1 MSVVAVTGATSDFA
15 AAILPLLLAAD
26 DVDRVVGL
34 GRSAPR
40 MSHPKLTMVSLDMRD
55 ESLADVFAGC
65 DTVIHLAFVVEEQ
78 RDKEA
83 SRDVN
88 VRGSINVVECAH
100 RAGVR
105 RVVIASSASAH
116 GSHDIP
122 VPVTEDEF
130 PTADPR
136 RYYFADKAE
145 VEHFVEWWLRR
156 HPGEMAISLLRPTFV
171 VGADVANSAIDML
184 TGPAIA
190 FPHPSESRYQFMSQD
205 DLASAFVLAARRDLL
220 GPFNIAPRDHT
231 TAVELGA
238 LQGQVVAAVPRRLLR
253 VGADVGHALR
263 VLPFS
268 SHWISDGEA
277 ALDPDLF
284 CRTTG
289 WEPRAG
295 STECAAAMVLL
306 RGRPIFGDA
315 AVVPTG
321 HAAEVTVEPATRRL
335 RAWAASDPTVGALLG
350 DDQDVLPTVEHR
362 RVDSPMGGIHV
373 ELHRAQTSPTALVV
387 VGVPRGLH
395 ARYLTPLAA
404 AVSRAGVAVAL
415 VDPPGHGLSTGRR
428 GTRRGHDAAVSAV
441 AGARLVDTA
450 VTVVVASRRARRGG
464 TLRPVPGTDRLVGSR
479 AGWRLPWMGRRMR
492 GRGAPVTPVVTLEG
506 TALRSGAGQA
516 DAVRQILAQVEAVTP
531 VLRAGAS
538 RG

>member
-15 AAILPLLLAAD
+15 AAILPLLLADD

-40 MSHPKLTMVSLDMRD
+40 ITHPKLTMVPLDMRE
-55 ESLADVFAGC
+55 ESVADVFAGC

-105 RVVIASSASAH
+105 RMVIASSASAY

-122 VPVTEDEF
+122 VPVTEEVF

-145 VEHFVEWWLRR
+145 VEHYVEWWLRR
-156 HPGEMAISLLRPTFV
+156 HPDEMAISLLRPTFV

-190 FPHPSESRYQFMSQD
+190 FPHPRESRYQFMSQD
-205 DLASAFVLAARRDLL
+205 DLASAFVLAAKRDLT

-238 LQGQVVAAVPRRLLR
+238 LQGQFVAAVPRRLLR
-253 VGADVGHALR
+253 LGADTGHLLR

-277 ALDPDLF
+277 ALDPELF

-321 HAAEVTVEPATRRL
+321 HVAEVTVEPATRRL
-335 RAWAASDPTVGALLG
+335 RAWAVSDPVVGELLG
-350 DDQDVLPTVEHR
+350 DERDVVAAVEHR
-362 RVDSPMGGIHV
+362 RLDTPVGGIHV
-373 ELHRAQTSPTALVV
+373 ELHRPSTTAALVV
-387 VGVPRGLH
+387 IGAPRGLH

-404 AVSRAGVAVAL
+404 ALVRAGVAVAL

-428 GTRRGHDAAVSAV
+428 GTRRGHEAAVSA
-441 AGARLVDTA
+441 AAAARLVETA
-450 VTVVVASRRARRGG
+450 ATVVVASRRARGGG
-464 TLRPVPGTDRLVGSR
+464 TLRVVSGTDRLVGSR

-492 GRGAPVTPVVTLEG
+492 GRGPSVTPAVTLDG

-531 VLRAGAS
+531 ALRAGAI
-538 RG
+538 RA

>member
-15 AAILPLLLAAD
+15 AAILPLLLAD
-26 DVDRVVGL
+26 DEVDRVVGL

-40 MSHPKLTMVSLDMRD
+40 ITHPKLTMVPLDMRD
-55 ESLADVFAGC
+55 PSLAEVFAGC

-88 VRGSINVVECAH
+88 VRGSINVVESAH

-105 RVVIASSASAH
+105 RMVIASSASAY

-156 HPGEMAISLLRPTFV
+156 HPDEMAISLLRPTFV

-190 FPHPSESRYQFMSQD
+190 FPHPRESRYQFMTQD
-205 DLASAFVLAARRDLL
+205 DLASAFVLAAKRDLV

-238 LQGQVVAAVPRRLLR
+238 LQGQFVAAVPRRLLR
-253 VGADVGHALR
+253 LGADSGYLLR
-263 VLPFS
+263 LLPFS

-284 CRTTG
+284 SRTTG

-335 RAWAASDPTVGALLG
+335 RAWAASDPAIGELLG
-350 DDQDVLPTVEHR
+350 DDLDVLSAVDHR
-362 RVDSPMGGIHV
+362 RLDTPVGGIHV
-373 ELHRAQTSPTALVV
+373 ELHRPRSAPLASVV
-387 VGVPRGLH
+387 IGVPRGLH
-395 ARYLTPLAA
+395 ARYLSPLAA
-404 AVSRAGVAVAL
+404 ALVRAGVAVAL
-415 VDPPGHGLSTGRR
+415 VDPSGHGLSTGRR
-428 GTRRGHDAAVSAV
+428 GTRAGHDAALSAV
-441 AGARLVDTA
+441 ADARLVDTA
-450 VTVVVASRRARRGG
+450 VTVVVAASRARGGG
-464 TLRPVPGTDRLVGSR
+464 TLRALPGTDRLVGSR

-492 GRGAPVTPVVTLEG
+492 GRGPSVTPVLTLDG
-506 TALRSGAGQA
+506 TALRSGIGQA
-516 DAVRQILAQVEAVTP
+516 DAAREILARVEAVTP
-531 VLRAGAS
+531 ALRAGAS